1 MKENIDTLLEE
12 HIQLLRQVDTN
23 KNIAQVVKSI
33 DSLTQEIYMKI
44 YALRDGRKNG
54 TYEAL
59 AKKHGHCC

>member
-33 DSLTQEIYMKI
+33 DTLTQEIYTKI

-54 TYEAL
+54 TYETL
-59 AKKHGHCC
+59 VKKNGHCC